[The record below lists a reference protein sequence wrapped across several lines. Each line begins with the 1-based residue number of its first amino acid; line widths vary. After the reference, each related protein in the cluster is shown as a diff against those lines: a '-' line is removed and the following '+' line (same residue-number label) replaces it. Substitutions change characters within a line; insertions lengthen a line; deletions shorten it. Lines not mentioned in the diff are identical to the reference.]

1 MKNKSCKL
9 MTCWMKSIIAAKSIH
24 QLRAVTTPYRD
35 YVPSIFTKKSL
46 TLGFFKNLTPYKYGG
61 GGVTLCEPLYWIKL
75 GYGYT
80 LPWPSHIYYDIT
92 KTKKL
97 GEVNCSVNIFFFF
110 GNIPSMINKA
120 NTKKNSWWKC
130 ILHVSNIE
138 KQCYILF
145 L

>member
-61 GGVTLCEPLYWIKL
+61 GGVTLCEPLYWIKP
-75 GYGYT
+75 GYRYT
-80 LPWPSHIYYDIT
+80 LPWPAHIYYDIS

-97 GEVNCSVNIFFFF
+97 GEVNCSVNIARFWRTP
-110 GNIPSMINKA
+110 ILK
-120 NTKKNSWWKC
+120 NTCERLPLSIQQPRC
-130 ILHVSNIE
+130 I
-138 KQCYILF
+138 
-145 L
+145 